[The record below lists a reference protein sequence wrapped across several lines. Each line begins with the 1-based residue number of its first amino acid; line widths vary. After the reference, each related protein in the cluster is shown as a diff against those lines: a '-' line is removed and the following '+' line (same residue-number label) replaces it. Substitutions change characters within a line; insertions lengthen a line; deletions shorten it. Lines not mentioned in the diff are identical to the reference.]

1 MGVLLIGCNAE
12 PVREV
17 DAVQIEAVLQEYY
30 EAFSCYDLD
39 RLEAVFTEETWKE
52 EEWEI
57 RALVLWAE
65 DRKFKSEHVSIISIE
80 SDRGS
85 TLVIV
90 EVKSNLA
97 LGEDHHYLMRE
108 HSSWKITGPL
118 TKKVG
123 RFSPVETPP
132 DPFCC
137 P

>member
-1 MGVLLIGCNAE
+1 MGCSVE
-12 PVREV
+12 PDREV

-65 DRKFKSEHVSIISIE
+65 DRNFKSEHVSIISIE
-80 SDRGS
+80 FDGNSA
-85 TLVIV
+85 LAIAEV
-90 EVKSNLA
+90 ESNLT
-97 LGEDHHYLMRE
+97 LGEDRHHLVRN
-108 HSSWKITGPL
+108 HGSWKITGPL

-123 RFSPVETPP
+123 QYSPVETLPNSS
-132 DPFCC
+132 CC

>member
-1 MGVLLIGCNAE
+1 MGCNAE
-12 PVREV
+12 PVTEV
-17 DAVQIEAVLQEYY
+17 DAVQIKAVLQEYY
-30 EAFSCYDLD
+30 EAFSCYNLD

-52 EEWEI
+52 ERWEI

-80 SDRGS
+80 FDRDS
-85 TLVIV
+85 ALVIV

-97 LGEDHHYLMRE
+97 LGEDSHHLVRE
-108 HSSWKITGPL
+108 HGSWKITGPL

-123 RFSPVETPP
+123 RFSPAPVP
-132 DPFCC
+132 DSSCC

>member
-1 MGVLLIGCNAE
+1 MGCSVE
-12 PVREV
+12 PAREV

-30 EAFSCYDLD
+30 QAFSCYDLD

-52 EEWEI
+52 ERWEI

-65 DRKFKSEHVSIISIE
+65 DRNFKSEHISIISIE
-80 SDRGS
+80 SDRDS
-85 TLVIV
+85 ALVIV
-90 EVKSNLA
+90 EVESNLA
-97 LGEDHHYLMRE
+97 LGEDRHHLVRE
-108 HSSWKITGPL
+108 HGSWKITGPL

-132 DPFCC
+132 NSSCC

>member
-1 MGVLLIGCNAE
+1 MSCSVE
-12 PVREV
+12 PVTEV

-52 EEWEI
+52 ERWEI

-65 DRKFKSEHVSIISIE
+65 DRNFKSEHISIISIE
-80 SDRGS
+80 SDRDS
-85 TLVIV
+85 VLVIV
-90 EVKSNLA
+90 EVESNLT
-97 LGEDHHYLMRE
+97 LGKDRHHLVRK

-123 RFSPVETPP
+123 RFSPVEILPNSP
-132 DPFCC
+132 CC

>member
-1 MGVLLIGCNAE
+1 MGCSVE
-12 PVREV
+12 PAREV
-17 DAVQIEAVLQEYY
+17 NAVQIESVLQEYY

-52 EEWEI
+52 ERWEI

-65 DRKFKSEHVSIISIE
+65 DRNFKSEHVSIISIE
-80 SDRGS
+80 FNGDSA
-85 TLVIV
+85 LVIAEV
-90 EVKSNLA
+90 ESNLT
-97 LGEDHHYLMRE
+97 LGKDRHHLVRK
-108 HSSWKITGPL
+108 HGSWKITGPL

-123 RFSPVETPP
+123 RFSPAETSP

>member
-1 MGVLLIGCNAE
+1 MGCSVE
-12 PVREV
+12 PAREV

-52 EEWEI
+52 ERWEI

-65 DRKFKSEHVSIISIE
+65 DRNFKSEHVSIISIE
-80 SDRGS
+80 FNRNSA
-85 TLVIV
+85 LVIV
-90 EVKSNLA
+90 EVESNLT
-97 LGEDHHYLMRE
+97 LRKDRHHLV
-108 HSSWKITGPL
+108 HKHGSWKITGPL

-123 RFSPVETPP
+123 RFSPAPNSS
-132 DPFCC
+132 CC

>member
-1 MGVLLIGCNAE
+1 VSVLLIGCNAE
-12 PVREV
+12 PVTEV

-30 EAFSCYDLD
+30 EAFSCYDPD

-52 EEWEI
+52 EGWEI

-65 DRKFKSEHVSIISIE
+65 DRNFKSEHISIISIE
-80 SDRGS
+80 SDRDS
-85 TLVIV
+85 VLVIV
-90 EVKSNLA
+90 EVESNLT
-97 LGEDHHYLMRE
+97 LGKDRHHLVRK
-108 HSSWKITGPL
+108 HGSWKITGPL

-123 RFSPVETPP
+123 RFSPAP